1 VPGISV
7 LQMKAWAVGTP
18 GPVDE
23 HPLAEVD
30 RMVPKAGPGQVLV
43 RLEAGGVCRTDL
55 VSVTANTR
63 AEGRGFLE
71 VAAHLGLEVTAT
83 PSPLSGSDAASADLA
98 HGRVLGAGAPLAE
111 S

>member
-18 GPVDE
+18 GPADE
-23 HPLAEVD
+23 HPLVEVD
-30 RMVPKAGPGQVLV
+30 RIVLLPGPGQVLV

-55 VSVTANTR
+55 ASVTANTR
-63 AEGRGFLE
+63 AEGRVFLE
-71 VAAHLGLEVTAT
+71 VAAQLGLEAT
-83 PSPLSGSDAASADLA
+83 STPYPLSDADAPLADLA
-98 HGRVLGAGAPLAE
+98 HGRVLGAGALLAE